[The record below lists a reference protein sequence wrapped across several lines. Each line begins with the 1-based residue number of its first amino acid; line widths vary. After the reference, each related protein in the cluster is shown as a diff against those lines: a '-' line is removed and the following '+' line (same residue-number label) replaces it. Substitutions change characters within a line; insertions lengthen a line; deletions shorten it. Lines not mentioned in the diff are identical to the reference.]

1 LEAELVDI
9 HSLLRK
15 VKKNLPMY
23 HIVGWLFYD
32 AAFMWGNKAAV
43 RVGNTNR
50 LIPTLN
56 LPYLYP

>member
-1 LEAELVDI
+1 MDI